1 MEVNVEDLM
10 LSQFSIK
17 AKTVGDAAEN
27 YAVGD
32 VRVSPNILKVTGPES
47 VVNQIDHVE
56 ATIDVTGASAD
67 LTDSVVPVVY
77 NANGE
82 AVDTSKLNF
91 NIDKVTISATI
102 LNIRNLSV
110 EIEPSGTVADSD
122 KGNTGSTER
131 SRKYCDSVRPA
142 GYQRC
147 NWQCSEDN

>member
-17 AKTVGDAAEN
+17 GKTVGDAAEN
-27 YAVGD
+27 YAVEM
-32 VRVSPNILKVTGPES
+32 RVSPNILKVTGPES

-102 LNIRNLSV
+102 LNIRNL
-110 EIEPSGTVADSD
+110 
-122 KGNTGSTER
+122 
-131 SRKYCDSVRPA
+131 
-142 GYQRC
+142 Q
-147 NWQCSEDN
+147 